1 VTASPDTGELP
12 VVTPEAETE
21 GPLIPSPTD
30 PPAWFVSLV
39 PPKDS
44 LPLDFDPLTSAP
56 STNVGA
62 AVDMVSVQTP
72 PGSAAVTDAADAADA
87 AEVAEATDAADAADA
102 AEVAEATDAAEVA
115 QAAKPTELPAQL
127 IVPGPRTAPTVAT
140 PSRVEQLR
148 GTWTQGLPTSL
159 VVLLVA
165 LLLALG
171 VLLDVARD
179 GSFGLPSTV
188 LFLLAA
194 VGTPLVLRPRSL
206 AGGVV
211 LPPLAFAA
219 TAAAIAWRSGLN
231 QGSGQI
237 GLDAGTTMA
246 LHAPLIFA
254 GTAAA
259 LLVVLTRVTVR
270 LVRR

>member
-1 VTASPDTGELP
+1 MTASPDTGELP
-12 VVTPEAETE
+12 AVTTGVDAE
-21 GPLIPSPTD
+21 GPLIPSPTE
-30 PPAWFVSLV
+30 PPVWFVSLV

-44 LPLDFDPLTSAP
+44 LPLDFDPLASPPTA
-56 STNVGA
+56 TLGA
-62 AVDMVSVQTP
+62 AVDMV
-72 PGSAAVTDAADAADA
+72 AVETEPAPATDAQASPSPTAVPVTAADAAD
-87 AEVAEATDAADAADA
+87 VPPRL
-102 AEVAEATDAAEVA
+102 VV
-115 QAAKPTELPAQL
+115 PA
-127 IVPGPRTAPTVAT
+127 PRTEADPGTG
-140 PSRVEQLR
+140 PSRVERLR
-148 GTWTQGLPTSL
+148 RTWQQGLPTSL

-165 LLLALG
+165 ALLAPG

-194 VGTPLVLRPRSL
+194 SGTPLVLRPRSL
-206 AGGVV
+206 ASGVV
-211 LPPLAFAA
+211 LQPLAFAA

-231 QGSGQI
+231 HGSRQI

-246 LHAPLIFA
+246 THAPLVFA
-254 GTAAA
+254 GTATA